1 MELSQAHKHKVG
13 DKVHWQEIENCQLL
27 KRGGKVISIIGNMAT
42 VDELRPDG
50 TRREMPVKRHLSLL
64 LATANPEEEGK
75 TE

>member
-27 KRGGKVISIIGNMAT
+27 DREGKVISIIGDVAT
-42 VDELRPDG
+42 VDQLRPDG
-50 TRREMPVKRHLSLL
+50 TRRGLPSRKHLSLL
-64 LATANPEEEGK
+64 LGMDEPAQEDK

>member
-27 KRGGKVISIIGNMAT
+27 NREGKVISIIGDVAT
-42 VDELRPDG
+42 VDLLRADG
-50 TRREMPVKRHLSLL
+50 TRRGLPSRKHLSLL
-64 LATANPEEEGK
+64 LAHEEPAQEGG